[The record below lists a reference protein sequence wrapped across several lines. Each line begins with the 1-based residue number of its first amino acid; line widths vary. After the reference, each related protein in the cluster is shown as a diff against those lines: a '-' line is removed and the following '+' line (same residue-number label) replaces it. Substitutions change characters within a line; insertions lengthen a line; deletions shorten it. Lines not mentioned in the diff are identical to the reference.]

1 MSKPFLW
8 ILLFLYLSL
17 VTKLIL
23 FKNYVG
29 TIQYSN
35 YHGVLTF
42 RQNLQRAN
50 FVPFKTL
57 GVMVG
62 QVDTFVIQNILGNV
76 FLFIPLGILLPI
88 LIPSVAS
95 FSRISIAGIALSAM
109 YEVIQLIKVYGIFDV
124 DDIILNSI
132 GAVIGFIIY
141 KQFSHYRK
149 AI

>member
-1 MSKPFLW
+1 
-8 ILLFLYLSL
+8 
-17 VTKLIL
+17 
-23 FKNYVG
+23 
-29 TIQYSN
+29 
-35 YHGVLTF
+35 
-42 RQNLQRAN
+42 
-50 FVPFKTL
+50 
-57 GVMVG
+57 
-62 QVDTFVIQNILGNV
+62 
-76 FLFIPLGILLPI
+76 LPI